1 MRHGCPGDDSEESG
15 AGVAAVGAG
24 YDGAE
29 ELDFLEGAAGPGLEG
44 GDCWRGGGWGRG
56 GGVADV
62 GFDVYDAFE
71 DWF

>member
-1 MRHGCPGDDSEESG
+1 M
-15 AGVAAVGAG
+15 AAVGAG
-24 YDGAE
+24 DDGAE
-29 ELDFLEGAAGPGLEG
+29 ELDFLEGPAGPGLEG
-44 GDCWRGGGWGRG
+44 GDCWGGGCWRG

>member
-1 MRHGCPGDDSEESG
+1 M
-15 AGVAAVGAG
+15 AAVGAG